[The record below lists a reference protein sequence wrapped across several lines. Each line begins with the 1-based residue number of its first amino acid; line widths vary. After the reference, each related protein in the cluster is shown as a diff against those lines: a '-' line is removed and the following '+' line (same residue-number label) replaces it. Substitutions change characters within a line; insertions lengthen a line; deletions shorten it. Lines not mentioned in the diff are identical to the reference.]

1 MDRDMTPIA
10 NSFRLSL
17 MGRSS
22 AVRLAAVA
30 GLLVLLW
37 LAIAWA
43 VNLP

>member
-1 MDRDMTPIA
+1 MPANA

-22 AVRLAAVA
+22 AVRLVAVA
-30 GLLVLLW
+30 LLLVLLW

>member
-1 MDRDMTPIA
+1 MPPHS
-10 NSFRLSL
+10 NSFRHSL

-22 AVRLAAVA
+22 TVRLVGVA
-30 GLLVLLW
+30 MVLVLLW